1 MAAGLKDKE
10 RILFTTY
17 TANLASDIKDN
28 LRKICTLDEIRRIDV
43 INLDAWVSQF
53 LREHGYPAEIAY
65 DEKADNL
72 WEETVTGTD
81 FSGEFPVSFYE
92 EEYNRVVVA
101 QEAFSLEKYVKAS
114 RTGRGTRLDRKKRM
128 QIWKVFEAYQNLMKE
143 NQVVISIQ
151 LCMSAGC

>member
-1 MAAGLKDKE
+1 MYKRQAKHLAAGLKDKE

-43 INLDAWVSQF
+43 SNLDAWVSQF

-65 DEKADNL
+65 DEKADNR
-72 WEETVTGTD
+72 WEEAVTGTD

-101 QEAFSLEKYVKAS
+101 QEAF
-114 RTGRGTRLDRKKRM
+114 
-128 QIWKVFEAYQNLMKE
+128 
-143 NQVVISIQ
+143 
-151 LCMSAGC
+151 